1 MKTIWNLFLHNHL
14 FRIII
19 LAFLFI
25 LSSILIGVF
34 NGANVLSVFY
44 WIQLLTAIG
53 LGIYVLVLIIHAWII
68 NPLKNKK
75 KKIK

>member
-1 MKTIWNLFLHNHL
+1 
-14 FRIII
+14 
-19 LAFLFI
+19 
-25 LSSILIGVF
+25 VF